1 MKRSLLVAVATLVLA
16 AAPVWAGVQNSKTSN
31 TSSKSSSSM
40 SSTTHKQATS
50 QTHVKSHKLR
60 GTVESLTSD
69 QLSIKTASG
78 KEDTFVL
85 QPSTK
90 RNGDIAVGTRVT
102 VWYTEQNGAKDATQ
116 IVAAKISA
124 MSHSKMSSNTKSS
137 TGYRSN
143 ATTSK
148 SGKSTE

>member
-1 MKRSLLVAVATLVLA
+1 MKRSLLVTVATLVLA
-16 AAPVWAGVQNSKTSN
+16 AAPVWAGVRNSKTSN

-40 SSTTHKQATS
+40 SSTTQKQTTS

-69 QLSIKTASG
+69 QLSIKTANG

-85 QPSTK
+85 LPSTK
-90 RNGDIAVGTRVT
+90 RNGDVAVGTRVT

-116 IVAAKISA
+116 IVAAKTSA
-124 MSHSKMSSNTKSS
+124 MSHSKMSKSS